1 MLPAYQS
8 HLEQDYIR
16 IDRYSIVRHDYPL
29 QIIHRFIF
37 SCSTFTLY
45 DCGSFNTWLCVL
57 CFGAS
62 ALLLM
67 KSKQQHS
74 SSGCMPLS
82 MFIAVVTVKMV
93 SLLFVLLSRLLL
105 LVLVFY
111 CPVLLLVIVL
121 PFGSSVVSSC
131 SAVVSRFWCCCSFDF
146 IICWYCSYCHA
157 CQNHTKTCSSV
168 SQGVEQWWLMM
179 DQESSWVLYSC
190 SCMVHYITLIPS
202 Q

>member
-1 MLPAYQS
+1 M
-8 HLEQDYIR
+8 
-16 IDRYSIVRHDYPL
+16 
-29 QIIHRFIF
+29 
-37 SCSTFTLY
+37 
-45 DCGSFNTWLCVL
+45 L

-82 MFIAVVTVKMV
+82 AFITVVTVKMI

-121 PFGSSVVSSC
+121 PFGSSAVSSC
-131 SAVVSRFWCCCSFDF
+131 SAVVSRFSAAPLTLSSADTAPIPMPTEIMQRLARLEARVSNNGVNDGSGVIVSIVFLFMHDAL
-146 IICWYCSYCHA
+146 Y
-157 CQNHTKTCSSV
+157 HTDTFSIDHSSRDTT
-168 SQGVEQWWLMM
+168 W
-179 DQESSWVLYSC
+179 
-190 SCMVHYITLIPS
+190 
-202 Q
+202 